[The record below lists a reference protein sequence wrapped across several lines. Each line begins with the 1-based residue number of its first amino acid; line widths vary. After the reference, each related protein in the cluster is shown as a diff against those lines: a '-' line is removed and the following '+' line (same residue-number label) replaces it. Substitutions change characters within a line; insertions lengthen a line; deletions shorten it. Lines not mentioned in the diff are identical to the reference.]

1 MSSETGI
8 EPSNTRYVRAQR
20 SVEDIDVKTDV
31 QHVYDIPDTYIGSID
46 PEERYDYLLEMTV
59 DPDTNQVSSKK
70 LVYKK
75 ISLSRGIERLF
86 LEIISNAGDNADASR
101 RFNINPGSID
111 VSMVDGWIT
120 VRNGGAAI
128 PVEHHPKFPG
138 KYAPDVIF
146 GTLRSSTNYDTN
158 VIRMGCG
165 RNGFGAKLT
174 NIFSKAFQVKIG
186 DTKNKREYTGI
197 WQNNMKDGPH
207 TVVEE
212 KYKGENYVQVSWLLD
227 FKRFGLNEYPA
238 EAIGLF
244 ARYVADFSFTCKIP
258 VSFNGV
264 SMNYSNI
271 RDYASLLFDEEK
283 CKSAI
288 LHY

>member
-128 PVEHHPKFPG
+128 PVEHHPTFPG

-174 NIFSKAFQVKIG
+174 NIFSKAFQVKIANR
-186 DTKNKREYTGI
+186 DLHIDSRRETEF
-197 WQNNMKDGPH
+197 QKDH
-207 TVVEE
+207 
-212 KYKGENYVQVSWLLD
+212 
-227 FKRFGLNEYPA
+227 
-238 EAIGLF
+238 
-244 ARYVADFSFTCKIP
+244 
-258 VSFNGV
+258 
-264 SMNYSNI
+264 
-271 RDYASLLFDEEK
+271 
-283 CKSAI
+283 
-288 LHY
+288 